1 MPIGDHVFIVEPS
14 AGKTIELSGWQL
26 QFKVWGEGT
35 GGRLSVTEQVMQPG
49 RLVPP
54 HVHKRQD
61 ELSYVLEGTFGVR
74 VGDRIGKAGPGS
86 YFFKPRDVPHT
97 CWNVGP
103 GPARMIEIMWPG
115 GLDRVFFERLAAVR
129 SAAVAAGTGTGLME
143 LAERLSAELSE
154 EHDFQFLP
162 DWVPEL
168 RARYHLRLLDEP

>member
-14 AGKTIELSGWQL
+14 GGKTIELSGWKL

-74 VGDRIGKAGPGS
+74 VGDRIGRAGPGS

-97 CWNVGP
+97 GLRRAGKELNQP
-103 GPARMIEIMWPG
+103 GLISRRNGKHVDDSRHAMA
-115 GLDRVFFERLAAVR
+115 L
-129 SAAVAAGTGTGLME
+129 
-143 LAERLSAELSE
+143 
-154 EHDFQFLP
+154 
-162 DWVPEL
+162 
-168 RARYHLRLLDEP
+168 